1 VDVPISVSQVPRDPA
16 PAGCARRAD
25 ECVSDTLAHA
35 RGRVFDTHVCPCGQ
49 AVLGGKVKVP
59 TLDRPQV
66 VAVPPGTQPGKVVAL
81 RNHGIQHLQSARAT
95 FGDLLVHFKVPIRV

>member
-1 VDVPISVSQVPRDPA
+1 MSRSPSRRFRA
-16 PAGCARRAD
+16 ARRPQGAHD
-25 ECVSDTLAHA
+25 APTSVSDTLAHT
-35 RGRVFDTHVCPCGQ
+35 RGRVFDTHVCSCDQ

-66 VAVPPGTQPGKVVAL
+66 VAVPPGTQPDKVVAL

-95 FGDLLVHFKVPIRV
+95 FGDLLVHFKVPVHM